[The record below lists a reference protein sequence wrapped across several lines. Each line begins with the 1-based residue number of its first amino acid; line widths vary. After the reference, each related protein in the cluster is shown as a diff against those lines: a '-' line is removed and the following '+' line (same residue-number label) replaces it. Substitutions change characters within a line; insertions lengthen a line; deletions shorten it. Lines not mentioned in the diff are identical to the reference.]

1 MNKYIKYMGR
11 FAGKYEHIIG
21 LIIINIIFLSGI
33 IIPDGTIIQRD
44 FNFPLYNENF
54 ITYST
59 YMWNDLASQSN
70 IEQTLRLF
78 IRFPFILLAYFG
90 VGIDIILKL
99 MILVTYT
106 FISISFFI
114 FISEIFK
121 ISGFGN
127 RNVAMIA
134 SLFFAYNPVSLQF
147 SGGISLL
154 FSLGI
159 LPLLLFLILRYQ
171 EVNNIKFVILFS
183 ICLLFSIGHP
193 FIFVMNIVISFLFSI
208 SIINSNIWSSIKK
221 YFFITILFS
230 SFFLWY
236 IIPYISMGVSSVDI
250 GHSSNLER
258 RTFETV
264 SDNTIYKILSL
275 ERDRFIYVN
284 TFPTNEPH
292 NLMHI
297 LSLGVLLAI
306 SFSVYLSGFRLFP
319 IFIRRFILFLS
330 IGYIFTSLL
339 SLGTKSPIGEL
350 YWYFVSSTP
359 IGFIIRSPLKF
370 QLYQSFFLI
379 SLFIVSVSIL
389 LKKYNSISRSQYP
402 LILLIVI
409 FLGVSSYGII
419 DANTNSLKPI
429 NIPYQ
434 FFEINKILEE
444 KNDTYKVM
452 WYPRYNEIDTNWS
465 KGHKIAAFDM
475 KSSRK
480 PTFNT
485 ATNYNFIN
493 YYLFDLP
500 YKSKMFKTKEYYN
513 FLLSISVKYIVFHN
527 DRGYLIDNNTLKDI
541 KAKSDMIYN
550 KDNWYLFELKG
561 KPANI
566 IDARRNISLTEDV
579 FRNASPTDGIIN
591 VSDIEHIKNKDI
603 VTKIILTEYKGDTQI
618 TNYTKIKP
626 TLWKVN
632 VNTSKPFLLSF
643 SETYDKLWEAT
654 VYIDGKKIEVIDPV
668 PIYSVIN
675 GFWISETGNLEI
687 VIRYKPQDWFDI
699 GILISMIV
707 LISCIGYTLYDWRIN
722 NK

>member
-1 MNKYIKYMGR
+1 MNKYIKYMGQ
-11 FAGKYEHIIG
+11 FAGKYKHIIG

-171 EVNNIKFVILFS
+171 EVNNIKFVLLFS

-230 SFFLWY
+230 SLFLWY

-319 IFIRRFILFLS
+319 IFIRRFILFVS

-339 SLGTKSPIGEL
+339 SLGIKSPIGEL

-370 QLYQSFFLI
+370 QLYQAFFLI
-379 SLFIVSVSIL
+379 LLFIVSVSIL

-541 KAKSDMIYN
+541 KAKSNMIYN

-566 IDARRNISLTEDV
+566 IDARRNISLTEYV

-699 GILISMIV
+699 GILISLIV

>member
-1 MNKYIKYMGR
+1 MNKYMIDIRKFARKY
-11 FAGKYEHIIG
+11 KHIIC
-21 LIIINIIFLSGI
+21 LIIINIIFLFGI
-33 IIPDGTIIQRD
+33 IAPNGTIIQRD
-44 FNFPLYNENF
+44 FNFPLFNENF
-54 ITYST
+54 ITYSS

-70 IEQTLRLF
+70 IEQSLRLF

-90 VGIDIILKL
+90 IEIDIILKL

-114 FISEIFK
+114 FICEIFK
-121 ISGFGN
+121 ISGVGN
-127 RNVAMIA
+127 RNVALIA
-134 SLFFAYNPVSLQF
+134 SLLFAYNPVSLQF

-171 EVNNIKFVILFS
+171 EDNNIKFILLFS
-183 ICLLFSIGHP
+183 ICLLFSLGHP
-193 FIFVMNIVISFLFSI
+193 FVFVINMVISFLFSI
-208 SIINSNIWSSIKK
+208 FVINSNIWSVIKK

-230 SFFLWY
+230 LLFLWY
-236 IIPYISMGVSSVDI
+236 MIPYLYIGVSSVDI

-258 RTFETV
+258 KTFETV
-264 SDNTIYKILSL
+264 SNNTIYKILSL

-284 TFPTNEPH
+284 TFPTDEPH
-292 NLMHI
+292 NIIHI

-306 SFSVYLSGFRLFP
+306 SFSIYLIGFRSLP
-319 IFIRRFILFLS
+319 VFIRKLILFVS
-330 IGYIFTSLL
+330 MGYLFTSLL
-339 SLGTKSPIGEL
+339 SLGTQSPIGEL

-379 SLFIVSVSIL
+379 SLFIVSVSIF
-389 LKKYNSISRSQYP
+389 LKKYNNISHSQYP
-402 LILLIVI
+402 LILLILI

-419 DANTNSLKPI
+419 DANMNSLKPI
-429 NIPYQ
+429 NIPDQ
-434 FFEINKILEE
+434 FFKINEILEG

-452 WYPRYNEIDTNWS
+452 WYPRYNEIATNWS
-465 KGHKIAAFDM
+465 EGHKIAAFDM

-500 YKSKMFKTKEYYN
+500 YKLKMFKKKEYYN

-527 DRGYLIDNNTLKDI
+527 DRGYSMDNTTLKDM
-541 KAKSDMIYN
+541 KAQSDIIYN
-550 KDNWYLFELKG
+550 KDNWFLFEIKN
-561 KPANI
+561 KPSNM
-566 IDARRNISLTEDV
+566 IDARHNISLTEDI
-579 FRNASPTDGIIN
+579 FKYASPTNGLIN
-591 VSDIEHIKNKDI
+591 VSDMEQIKNKDI
-603 VTKIILTEYKGDTQI
+603 ITKIILAEHKGDTQI

-632 VNTSKPFLLSF
+632 VHTSKPFLLSF
-643 SETYDKLWEAT
+643 SETYDKLWKAT
-654 VYIDGKKIEVIDPV
+654 VYKNGKKMEVIDPV
-668 PIYSVIN
+668 PLNSVIN
-675 GFWISETGNLEI
+675 GFWISETGNLDI
-687 VIRYKPQDWFDI
+687 VIRYKPQDWFEV

-707 LISCIGYTLYDWRIN
+707 LISCIGYILYDWRN
-722 NK
+722 NKK